1 MIKRIKIIKKGED
14 DSNINYW
21 LSLSYNERMAELEK
35 IRQYIN
41 SRNYGTGQGLQRVYR
56 VVKRS

>member
-14 DSNINYW
+14 DSNIKYW
-21 LSLSYNERMAELEK
+21 LSLSYNERMAELET
-35 IRQYIN
+35 IRQFIN
-41 SRNYGTGQGLQRVYR
+41 NQKYGTGQRFQRVYR

>member
-1 MIKRIKIIKKGED
+1 M
-14 DSNINYW
+14 YYYHVTA
-21 LSLSYNERMAELEK
+21 LLSYNERMAELEK

-41 SRNYGTGQGLQRVYR
+41 NRKYGTGQGLQRVYR